1 MLSIM
6 TERYIK
12 KFGASSCEMLGSMVL
27 NKLIEKYGDRNWKV
41 SVFEDNIQG
50 GIIEN

>member
-1 MLSIM
+1 M
-6 TERYIK
+6 K
-12 KFGASSCEMLGSMVL
+12 KFGAMSCEMIASNVVKHLRD
-27 NKLIEKYGDRNWKV
+27 KYGKRNWKV